1 MSSSLL
7 MSMYARPTGQRA
19 LGNHPVSSV
28 HLTVEILCYHPGFN
42 EGSGDLN
49 SGLMVS

>member
-1 MSSSLL
+1 MFSSLL
-7 MSMYARPTGQRA
+7 MPMYARPTGQRA
-19 LGNHPVSSV
+19 LGNHPVSPI